1 MTREAIEQRRRQ
13 RREFLER
20 LYDEVDADVSR
31 FVSAWEIASAVGIG
45 EADARRVLEYF
56 AEKGYL
62 HVDDHRAGTVRL
74 TVAGLDHIEEQRL
87 G

>member
-1 MTREAIEQRRRQ
+1 MNRDLIEQRRRQ
-13 RREFLER
+13 RAQFLDR
-20 LYDEVDADVSR
+20 LYDEVDADVST
-31 FVSAWEIASAVGIG
+31 FVSAWEVATAIGIG

-56 AEKGYL
+56 AEKGFV

-74 TVAGLDHIEEQRL
+74 TAAGLDHIEDSRL